1 MGLEEA
7 FKVIIDKINEN
18 FKDGLYGVNDAGVI
32 VNSISV
38 IGKALSVVKQPEQT
52 ITTSTSEIEDVCSD
66 DCKSPEECVVAVN
79 ATEIVDL
86 PELN

>member
-52 ITTSTSEIEDVCSD
+52 ETVSDVCDNSCD
-66 DCKSPEECVVAVN
+66 SKEECTN
-79 ATEIVDL
+79 ECETEIVDL

>member
-38 IGKALSVVKQPEQT
+38 IGKALSVVKQSEQT
-52 ITTSTSEIEDVCSD
+52 DTVSDVCNNNCDS
-66 DCKSPEECVVAVN
+66 KEECTNECVD
-79 ATEIVDL
+79 EIVNL

>member
-18 FKDGLYGVNDAGVI
+18 FKDGLYGINDAGVI

-52 ITTSTSEIEDVCSD
+52 ETVSDVCDNNCESEE
-66 DCKSPEECVVAVN
+66 DCTDVCK
-79 ATEIVDL
+79 TEIVDL